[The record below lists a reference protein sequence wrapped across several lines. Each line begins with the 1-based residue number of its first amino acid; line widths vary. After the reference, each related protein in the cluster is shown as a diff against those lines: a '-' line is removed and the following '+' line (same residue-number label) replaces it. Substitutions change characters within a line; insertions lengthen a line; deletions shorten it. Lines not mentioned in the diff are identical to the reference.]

1 MNAFAILPPLSLY
14 VHWPWCERKC
24 PYCDFNSH
32 TVRAAVS
39 EDDYVNALLRDLERD
54 LPRVRGRTVRSIFIG
69 GGTPSLASAQA
80 IEWLLAGIWARI
92 AVAPDAEITLEANPG
107 SADAARFKAYHE
119 AGINRLS
126 IGVQS
131 FDSAHLEALGR
142 IHGPAEALRAAEAA
156 RLAGFSNFN
165 LDLMHGLPG
174 QSVAEA
180 ETDVRTAI
188 ALGATHISAYQL
200 TIEPNTAFG
209 KNPPPL
215 PDDDA
220 LADIESAVHAQLR
233 GAGFV
238 QYEVS
243 AWARAG
249 HECAH
254 NLNYWEF
261 GDYLGIGAGAHA
273 KITDASGIT
282 RLVRQKH
289 PDAYLRA
296 AGTAAALISQHRVSD
311 DDAMFEF
318 MLNALRLSDGVP
330 LALFA
335 ERTGLG
341 SAMIQRAMDAARGR
355 GFIERDDAHLRP
367 TTFGRR
373 FLNDLTALFL
383 PSAA

>member
-1 MNAFAILPPLSLY
+1 MSVFAILPPLSLY

-32 TVRAAVS
+32 TARAAIS

-54 LPRVRGRTVRSIFIG
+54 LPRVRGRTVHSIFIG
-69 GGTPSLASAQA
+69 GGTPSLMSAAA
-80 IEWLLAGIWARI
+80 IERLLAGIRARI
-92 AVAPDAEITLEANPG
+92 AVAPDAEVTLEANPG
-107 SADAARFKAYHE
+107 SADAARFKAYRA

-131 FDSAHLEALGR
+131 FDSIHLEALGR
-142 IHGPAEALRAAEAA
+142 IHGPAEALHAAEAA
-156 RLAGFSNFN
+156 RLAGFTNFN

-180 ETDVRTAI
+180 EADVRTAI
-188 ALGATHISAYQL
+188 ALGAPHLSAYQL
-200 TIEPNTAFG
+200 TVEPNTAFG
-209 KNPPPL
+209 KNPPTL
-215 PDDDA
+215 PDDDT

-233 GAGFV
+233 GAGFI

-243 AWARAG
+243 AWARTG

-254 NLNYWEF
+254 NLNYWRF

-273 KITDASGIT
+273 KITDAGGIT

-289 PDAYLRA
+289 PEAYLRS

-318 MLNALRLSDGVP
+318 MLNALRLTDGVP
-330 LALFA
+330 VALLG
-335 ERTGLG
+335 ERTGLRAARIG
-341 SAMIQRAMDAARGR
+341 RAMKVARGR
-355 GFIERDDAHLRP
+355 GLIENDDAHLRP
-367 TTFGRR
+367 TAFGRR

-383 PSAA
+383 PNAA